1 MQGETLFIRYP
12 DGRQD
17 ERVLGGRTIRIGRAS
32 DNDIVLDDAQVAD
45 YHAEILRDDEGV
57 QILDLDSPGGTMVD
71 GTRLTRYDP
80 HPLARHSTIQI
91 GAVEMQMTPLAASAR
106 APTALPAGG
115 QPSASSQIYLRL
127 TPAAVTVVPGG
138 SVLLHAR
145 VANRSSLVDG
155 IDLAVSGVPLE
166 WVTSTFDQTGL
177 MPGEEREAQIEL
189 KPPHA
194 ADSYAGVYALEVVAR
209 SRTRPGDQVIQP
221 ATLTID
227 PYIDFTPELDP
238 QEVTARFK
246 GDYYLRIH
254 NRSNAEIPFTF
265 AGHNEKKA
273 LAFRFRP
280 RELRVGPDEKK
291 PAQMS
296 VRLRTW
302 RLLGRSQKF
311 PLSVTVTPAGEV
323 TRSKKT
329 EGSFDQEPIPPVVP
343 LALGLLLFMLCCI
356 GLLMVPQF
364 QRAITATQCRIPI
377 VREFAGCP
385 GDDAVGALA
394 PVLPTLS
401 ASSVEPSD
409 PAGGEEEETEEPSP
423 TNTLTPT
430 NTITST
436 STSIAPTETIG
447 TPTIAP
453 TQELLAPVTPP
464 VLPGS
469 TDVTTPAVTST
480 LTVTPT
486 IVTPTPDL
494 TQTAVIS
501 GLIGTVTAQAG
512 IQTAIATANAQTQTA
527 IATANAQ
534 TQTAFAR
541 EQQTTQRGL
550 QDDLDDREDALEE
563 VQTEFA
569 LTRTADAPPTVTPT
583 NVTPVPPTVTPMT
596 VTPVP
601 PTVTPT
607 TVTPVP
613 PTIATPVTPV
623 PEFDEQIR
631 FTEFN
636 GGVTVRTL
644 FRGDEYARQN
654 VLICFYSENSNLDE
668 PASGPRCNSPIAPS
682 RQVELFVHP
691 RRTLG
696 NAPVEVLS
704 SAETITSTGVI
715 NFFQRDVSDVA
726 VNIYLDGSNT
736 YNYTIS
742 GYTEIGVS
750 SPVTT
755 FSTGGLNPAGS
766 YQLTL
771 SSPEQ
776 PIRQV
781 VIQGTNDAAPLYIVS
796 IALRYAR

>member
-1 MQGETLFIRYP
+1 MHGETLFIRYP

-17 ERVLGGRTIRIGRAS
+17 ERVLGRRTIRIGRAS

-45 YHAEILRDDEGV
+45 YHAQILRDDDGV

-71 GTRLTRYDP
+71 GTRLTRYEP
-80 HPLARHSTIQI
+80 HPLALHSTIQI
-91 GAVEMQMTPLAASAR
+91 GNVQMQMTPPVASAG
-106 APTALPAGG
+106 AQTALPAGG
-115 QPSASSQIYLRL
+115 QPSAGSQIYLRL

-145 VANRSSLVDG
+145 VANRSALVDG

-166 WVTSTFDQTGL
+166 WVSITFDQTGL

-273 LAFRFRP
+273 LVFRFRP
-280 RELRVGPDEKK
+280 HELRVGPDENK

-329 EGSFDQEPIPPVVP
+329 DGCFEQEPIPPVVL

-356 GLLMVPQF
+356 GLLMVPPF
-364 QRAITATQCRIPI
+364 QRAITATQCRIPV

-401 ASSVEPSD
+401 VSSVEPSD
-409 PAGGEEEETEEPSP
+409 TPGAEETEEPSETATITQTATFTGTATVTP
-423 TNTLTPT
+423 PAETTDTPT
-430 NTITST
+430 TV
-436 STSIAPTETIG
+436 
-447 TPTIAP
+447 P
-453 TQELLAPVTPP
+453 TQAQATPGTSP

-480 LTVTPT
+480 LTVTST

-501 GLIGTVTAQAG
+501 GLIGTVTAQAVT
-512 IQTAIATANAQTQTA
+512 QTAIATANAQTQTA

-534 TQTAFAR
+534 TQTVFAQ

-550 QDDLDDREDALEE
+550 QDDLDDREDELEE

-583 NVTPVPPTVTPMT
+583 TVTPVPPTVTPTT

-644 FRGDEYARQN
+644 FRGDEYAAQN

-742 GYTEIGVS
+742 GYTEIGAS

-776 PIRQV
+776 PMRQV
-781 VIQGTNDAAPLYIVS
+781 VIRGTNDAAPLYIVS